1 MKGGLDAPD
10 RTISW
15 ILGSWEIFLDLIR
28 LRVNGM
34 SPTLSLIRLVIVRK
48 SLRRVY
54 SIISNKIEAE
64 TGRFRE
70 WGLTLMWRV
79 RPN

>member
-1 MKGGLDAPD
+1 MKGGFDAPD

-48 SLRRVY
+48 SLRRVFL
-54 SIISNKIEAE
+54 ISNKIEAE

>member
-48 SLRRVY
+48 SLRRV
-54 SIISNKIEAE
+54 IHH
-64 TGRFRE
+64 
-70 WGLTLMWRV
+70 L
-79 RPN
+79 